1 MTAGH
6 KSTEC
11 YNRSGHQ
18 SAAQPAVTQSWGADY
33 AGYDWQPS
41 GPSAEQ
47 VFSGSEWHQDRQLE
61 ASQNTRA
68 TWGQNT
74 GRGVEKT
81 GGKPAG
87 GKNSGFGGYGKGRG
101 AAWYDKGGG
110 KSGGGFKG
118 GRGK

>member
-18 SAAQPAVTQSWGADY
+18 SAAQPAVTQRWGADH

-47 VFSGSEWHQDRQLE
+47 VFSGSEWHQDRQPEAHQKYAGDLVLE
-61 ASQNTRA
+61 
-68 TWGQNT
+68 
-74 GRGVEKT
+74 V
-81 GGKPAG
+81 
-87 GKNSGFGGYGKGRG
+87 FGKGHG

>member
-1 MTAGH
+1 MTTAGH

-18 SAAQPAVTQSWGADY
+18 SAAQPAVTQSWGADH

-47 VFSGSEWHQDRQLE
+47 VFSALEWHQDRQPE
-61 ASQNTRA
+61 AHQNTRA
-68 TWGQNT
+68 TWL
-74 GRGVEKT
+74 KI
-81 GGKPAG
+81 
-87 GKNSGFGGYGKGRG
+87 GGYGKGHG
-101 AAWYDKGGG
+101 ATWYDKGGG
-110 KSGGGFKG
+110 KSGGWFKG

>member
-47 VFSGSEWHQDRQLE
+47 VFSALEWHQDRQPEAHQKYAGDLVLE
-61 ASQNTRA
+61 VSARA
-68 TWGQNT
+68 TEPPGMIREAARAEVGSREAGAND
-74 GRGVEKT
+74 KT
-81 GGKPAG
+81 
-87 GKNSGFGGYGKGRG
+87 FV
-101 AAWYDKGGG
+101 
-110 KSGGGFKG
+110 
-118 GRGK
+118 